1 MSEPLT
7 TGPRDMANTAH
18 LSAELVRRFLE
29 QQVSVSE
36 RQAVV
41 RHLVTQC
48 PECLALTGRITAE
61 GGYWFGA
68 GAEAFLERDY
78 TEAFE
83 AASKFTDRAA
93 RRIAV
98 ERLCGWG
105 HWSVLDP
112 LLPNERLPAVV
123 IRKDWHR
130 GLFRALLD
138 AARWYSSRDPQEAA
152 DIAQLGLDVVDLLD
166 PLAVGGEAAAKDM
179 RAKAWMILGNCRRLA
194 SDLDG
199 AREAIAP
206 WPAGSYSR
214 RRLRSAARP
223 APPSARTS
231 RSLASTTAASGHVPT
246 AEFSG
251 AATP

>member
-1 MSEPLT
+1 MGEPLH

-18 LSAELVRRFLE
+18 LSGEPVRHFLE

-83 AASKFTDRAA
+83 AAFKFTDRAA

-105 HWSVLDP
+105 HWSALDP

-123 IRKDWHR
+123 SGKGLAHL
-130 GLFRALLD
+130 GLFPGPPPSPPPCLSPQPPQAPALARPPRA
-138 AARWYSSRDPQEAA
+138 
-152 DIAQLGLDVVDLLD
+152 
-166 PLAVGGEAAAKDM
+166 AVA
-179 RAKAWMILGNCRRLA
+179 L
-194 SDLDG
+194 
-199 AREAIAP
+199 
-206 WPAGSYSR
+206 
-214 RRLRSAARP
+214 P
-223 APPSARTS
+223 APP
-231 RSLASTTAASGHVPT
+231 
-246 AEFSG
+246 
-251 AATP
+251 